1 MKMTT
6 GQYIVLIM
14 TLLNIS
20 NLNAEIMDV
29 SCVYETT
36 ENHSEEFGLHHHKT
50 EAEVMKWYFWRTG
63 NEIEVSNSTQS
74 FGEKWVLSNS
84 NNIYYQALYHDK
96 QFLLDFQPADLKILG
111 QQTRWQ
117 DKSTLFP
124 KRLLKQL
131 TVKEIGKF
139 KQYKMVSYRGKVAG
153 VDYQVTWLP
162 ELDIP
167 ASVVKKVS
175 GKRVITELKEVYLLK
190 DTPYQRIT
198 TEKYDDMDYAD
209 IGDNESHPIV
219 AQLQKN
225 SGIGYFHQH

>member
-1 MKMTT
+1 MTT

-84 NNIYYQALYHDK
+84 NNIYYQAYIMTNN
-96 QFLLDFQPADLKILG
+96 FYWISS
-111 QQTRWQ
+111 QQ
-117 DKSTLFP
+117 
-124 KRLLKQL
+124 
-131 TVKEIGKF
+131 I
-139 KQYKMVSYRGKVAG
+139 
-153 VDYQVTWLP
+153 
-162 ELDIP
+162 
-167 ASVVKKVS
+167 
-175 GKRVITELKEVYLLK
+175 
-190 DTPYQRIT
+190 
-198 TEKYDDMDYAD
+198 
-209 IGDNESHPIV
+209 
-219 AQLQKN
+219 
-225 SGIGYFHQH
+225 